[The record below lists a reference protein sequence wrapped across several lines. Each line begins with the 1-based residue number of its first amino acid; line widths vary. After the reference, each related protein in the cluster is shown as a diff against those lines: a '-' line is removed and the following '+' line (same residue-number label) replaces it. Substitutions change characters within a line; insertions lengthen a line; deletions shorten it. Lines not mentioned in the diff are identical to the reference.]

1 MAKRFK
7 LRYSIRDFIQ
17 DERFGGILI
26 ISATILSLVLA
37 NWGGEHNAYLNFWHH
52 TVGEH
57 TAEIA
62 INDVLMSFFFLA
74 VGIELKRELTV
85 GELNSWKSAS
95 LPFFSALGGML
106 VPALIYVIFNFGTST
121 ISGFGIPT
129 ATDIAFAVAILSL
142 LGDRIPYPLKV
153 FLIALAVIDDLGAI
167 LLIATCYSS
176 DLDVLYLL
184 LTLALILL
192 LIMLNQLN
200 IFNATPY
207 LIIAIGLWL
216 CLFHSGIHPTLTG
229 VIVAFAYPTK
239 KAQKELLSEPS
250 LHFIN
255 RFNTLLVLPIFA
267 LFNTIIPIHFDQ
279 IQADQLLPA
288 FGIFGGLVAGKP
300 LGIFLFSF
308 FSVKA
313 KWAEKPGQLKWMDLF
328 GACILGGIGFTMSI
342 FVTNLSFTDVATIE
356 IAKIAIIM
364 ASLLAATVGFIWL
377 FIRFRKNS

>member
-1 MAKRFK
+1 MAKKRSFK
-7 LRYSIRDFIQ
+7 YNLRDFIK
-17 DERFGGILI
+17 DERFGGVLIL
-26 ISATILSLVLA
+26 SATICSLIFA
-37 NWGGEHNAYLNFWHH
+37 NWGGHHNAYLNFWHH
-52 TVGEH
+52 TIGEH
-57 TAEIA
+57 QAELA

-106 VPALIYVIFNFGTST
+106 IPALIYVGFNFGTAT

-167 LLIATCYSS
+167 ILIATCYSTE
-176 DLDVLYLL
+176 LNALYLL

-192 LIMLNQLN
+192 LLILNQLH

-207 LIIAIGLWL
+207 LVIAIGLWL
-216 CLFHSGIHPTLTG
+216 CLYHFGIHPTLTG

-239 KAQKELLSEPS
+239 KAQKELLTESS
-250 LHFIN
+250 LHFVN

-267 LFNTIIPIHFDQ
+267 LFNTVVPIHLNN
-279 IQADQLLPA
+279 ITPDQLLPA
-288 FGIFGGLVAGKP
+288 LGIFAGLVFGKP
-300 LGIFLFSF
+300 IGIFLFSWF
-308 FSVKA
+308 AVKI
-313 KWAEKPGQLKWMDLF
+313 KWAEKPSSLKWMDLF
-328 GACILGGIGFTMSI
+328 GACVLGGIGFTMSI
-342 FVTNLSFTDVATIE
+342 FVTNLSFADQSIIE
-356 IAKIAIIM
+356 TAKIAIISG
-364 ASLLAATVGFIWL
+364 SLIAAIVGFIWL
-377 FIRFRKNS
+377 MLRYSKK